1 MCIICHIRTH
11 SVPRPMRTNIV
22 IDDDLMDDVLATT
35 GLRTKREAVESG
47 LRLLLRLARQDKLRE
62 LRGKLEWT
70 GDLESM
76 RTDA

>member
-1 MCIICHIRTH
+1 MCILITNRTYNLQE
-11 SVPRPMRTNIV
+11 PMRTNIV

-47 LRLLLRLARQDKLRE
+47 LRLLLQLARQKKLRD

-70 GDLESM
+70 GDLERM